1 MLPRINLDDYDVPGE
16 NEAPLSDQEDSSF
29 EDSEG
34 EELDLPE
41 TSEPLW
47 VLPLYSLLSTVQQ
60 SRVFESP
67 PEGCRLCVISTN
79 VAETSVTIPGV
90 KYVVDTGKTKVQ
102 LFDKMTGASKF
113 VVTWTSKA
121 SANQRAGMCSFK
133 MWN

>member
-1 MLPRINLDDYDVPGE
+1 MDDYDVPVE
-16 NEAPLSDQEDSSF
+16 NQAPLSDQEDDYF
-29 EDSEG
+29 EDSEE
-34 EELDLPE
+34 EELNLPE

-47 VLPLYSLLSTVQQ
+47 ILPLYSLLSTAQQ

-79 VAETSVTIPGV
+79 VTETSVTIPRV

-102 LFDKMTGASKF
+102 LFDKMTGASKY

-121 SANQRAGMCSFK
+121 SANQRAGACSFK
-133 MWN
+133 T